1 MSWYD
6 TFDSV
11 FWITMATIIAGSI
24 GLCIRYSLK
33 SKCDL
38 VKICCGLIEIHRNVE
53 LETNDI
59 EITSNNN
66 DNKI

>member
-1 MSWYD
+1 MVWYS

-11 FWITMATIIAGSI
+11 FWITLSGIITGSI

-38 VKICCGLIEIHRNVE
+38 VKVCWGLLEIHRNVE
-53 LETNDI
+53 LENNNNDI
-59 EITSNNN
+59 ELSS
-66 DNKI
+66 DGNKV